1 LGRDAGTGQVGLPV
15 EKRVGWEEVVLVA
28 LSLAARPGEQI
39 PWVWEVLIQAME
51 TVAVPL
57 MKTLEAVWSSA
68 SLGMKTALDLK
79 KSF

>member
-1 LGRDAGTGQVGLPV
+1 
-15 EKRVGWEEVVLVA
+15 
-28 LSLAARPGEQI
+28 
-39 PWVWEVLIQAME
+39 ME